1 LGRKKVSKN
10 KKGNRAGGNRYHARY
25 IKPLGW
31 QKPIHV
37 LFGLNEKSDKEGAG
51 GCVGDGGESQFVCDS
66 KIEESDNTVKQAQVR
81 IVVHIPLVRPLG
93 CGGRDG
99 LEEDLQSKIMEYLPW
114 EDLRSLAFTCTH
126 LRKVVPKVVSL
137 GLNHHIG

>member
-1 LGRKKVSKN
+1 MDSYNNGSVITVHSDSLGRKKVSKN

-66 KIEESDNTVKQAQVR
+66 KIEESDNTVMGSG
-81 IVVHIPLVRPLG
+81 P
-93 CGGRDG
+93 
-99 LEEDLQSKIMEYLPW
+99 S
-114 EDLRSLAFTCTH
+114 
-126 LRKVVPKVVSL
+126 
-137 GLNHHIG
+137 